1 MKTRWQ
7 ERVESGTR
15 SPGREVGKDTQ
26 EGIEGR
32 DAVSRTGIIHLGK
45 NGDTSDLV

>member
-1 MKTRWQ
+1 MKTHWQ
-7 ERVESGTR
+7 GRVESGAR
-15 SPGREVGKDTQ
+15 SPGREVGTDTQ

-45 NGDTSDLV
+45 NGDPSHVV